1 MPRFTFLQDFIS
13 AKPIKILSNTL
24 RDKHFGGMI
33 PMSDR
38 RVSRPELCSRVSAV
52 DQSEQTGYQDDRP
65 PGPQTLHQNLQG
77 IASKNKFF
85 AQCRECQGSGKLGE
99 KDCPICG
106 GTGVVIEEIGGG

>member
-1 MPRFTFLQDFIS
+1 MRYHAEKGGMPRFTFLQDFIS

-52 DQSEQTGYQDDRP
+52 LIHP
-65 PGPQTLHQNLQG
+65 
-77 IASKNKFF
+77 
-85 AQCRECQGSGKLGE
+85 
-99 KDCPICG
+99 
-106 GTGVVIEEIGGG
+106 